1 MPQLPTL
8 WQIAGMKNGSP
19 EDLDFTSDE
28 DFAVFAVGGSKR
40 KHFRRKGKARRKR
53 IRVNHGK
60 RLHG

>member
-1 MPQLPTL
+1 
-8 WQIAGMKNGSP
+8 MKNGSP

-40 KHFRRKGKARRKR
+40 KHFRRKGKPSRKR

-60 RLHG
+60 RSHW